1 MSRSD
6 VLREVDPE
14 SRRLAKILIR
24 TSHYGS
30 LACLHPGTGVPLA
43 SQINVATDTPGHP
56 CFLISQLSAHFG
68 ALEVDPRCS
77 VLLGVPGKGDPAAHA
92 RITVSGNARLIDDD
106 NDRSLVR
113 ARFLS
118 RHPKSALYVDFG
130 DFAFWRIEIATAS
143 LNGGFGKAY
152 ELAAEDILAEHEIS
166 NQLAAIEEDVIAH
179 MNSDHTEAVELIG
192 RHLTDAPGDGKDWRM
207 TGLDAEG
214 LDLSYDGRFVRAWFD
229 QPIVDA
235 ATVRTVIVDM
245 TKKARQIASND

>member
-14 SRRLAKILIR
+14 SRRLAKTLIR
-24 TSHYGS
+24 TAHYGS

-43 SQINVATDTPGHP
+43 SQINVATDVRGHP

-92 RITVSGNARLIDDD
+92 RITVSGNAKLIDDD
-106 NDRSLVR
+106 DDRSLVR

-118 RHPKSALYVDFG
+118 RHPKSALYVDFD
-130 DFAFWRIEIATAS
+130 DFAFWRIEVTTAS

-152 ELAAEDILAEHEIS
+152 ELSAEDLLAEHETS
-166 NQLAAIEEDVIAH
+166 TRLAAMEEDVIAH
-179 MNSDHTEAVELIG
+179 MNSDHADAVNLIG
-192 RHLTDAPGDGKDWRM
+192 SHLAEAAGNGKDWRM

-214 LDLSYDGRFVRAWFD
+214 LDLSCEGRFVRAWFD

-235 ATVRTVIVDM
+235 ATVRKVLIDM
-245 TKKARQIASND
+245 TKKARQIASSH